1 LGGIESISLLT
12 LISLFCKGVKKE
24 EEEEEEEQVCEMG
37 MKLFSMGILIL
48 FPME

>member
-1 LGGIESISLLT
+1 
-12 LISLFCKGVKKE
+12 LFCKGVKKEEE